1 MKKKMLIDASQKE
14 VIRVAMIQDNDL
26 VDYESEKIK
35 NDRIKGNIY
44 LAKIVRV
51 EPSLQAAF
59 VDYGGNKHGFLAYNE
74 IHPDYFKIPTA
85 DKKKLLQQEL
95 EASKTIPI
103 DDEDEEEEDFISN
116 QDNANSREKLLA
128 DQKGFLSKVFDFFN
142 YKPIDEFPHQKI
154 RKKKRFR
161 PTPKK
166 NEIIYHRKYSIQE
179 VIKSNQVILI
189 QVVKEERGNKGAAV
203 TTRLSLGRSTSIFL
217 RLCCLAPLTFMCFIS
232 KRFNYFGTLIS
243 KSDYNPSCID

>member
-1 MKKKMLIDASQKE
+1 MKKKMLIDASQKD
-14 VIRVAMIQDNDL
+14 VIRVAMIQDNSL

-103 DDEDEEEEDFISN
+103 DDEEEEDEDFISN
-116 QDNANSREKLLA
+116 QDNANSREKLLTN
-128 DQKGFLSKVFDFFN
+128 QKGFLSKVFEFFD

-161 PTPKK
+161 PAPKK
-166 NEIIYHRKYSIQE
+166 K
-179 VIKSNQVILI
+179 
-189 QVVKEERGNKGAAV
+189 
-203 TTRLSLGRSTSIFL
+203 
-217 RLCCLAPLTFMCFIS
+217 
-232 KRFNYFGTLIS
+232 
-243 KSDYNPSCID
+243 

>member
-1 MKKKMLIDASQKE
+1 MITIKNKKNYEFNKINQFKTKLVILNIVFFFKKNQHLDFFFEFLVYYKINYSHRYIRNLNEEEMLIDASQKDI
-14 VIRVAMIQDNDL
+14 IRVAMIQDNSL
-26 VDYESEKIK
+26 LDYESEKIK

-95 EASKTIPI
+95 EASKTVPM
-103 DDEDEEEEDFISN
+103 DEEDEEEEDFISN
-116 QDNANSREKLLA
+116 QDNVNSQEKLLT

-142 YKPIDEFPHQKI
+142 YKPIDEFPHQKN
-154 RKKKRFR
+154 KKE
-161 PTPKK
+161 KK
-166 NEIIYHRKYSIQE
+166 I
-179 VIKSNQVILI
+179 
-189 QVVKEERGNKGAAV
+189 
-203 TTRLSLGRSTSIFL
+203 
-217 RLCCLAPLTFMCFIS
+217 
-232 KRFNYFGTLIS
+232 
-243 KSDYNPSCID
+243 

>member
-1 MKKKMLIDASQKE
+1 MKKKMLIDASQKD
-14 VIRVAMIQDNDL
+14 VIRVAMIQDNSL

-103 DDEDEEEEDFISN
+103 DDEEEEDEDFISN
-116 QDNANSREKLLA
+116 QDNANSREKLLTN
-128 DQKGFLSKVFDFFN
+128 QKGFCQSF
-142 YKPIDEFPHQKI
+142 
-154 RKKKRFR
+154 
-161 PTPKK
+161 
-166 NEIIYHRKYSIQE
+166 
-179 VIKSNQVILI
+179 
-189 QVVKEERGNKGAAV
+189 
-203 TTRLSLGRSTSIFL
+203 
-217 RLCCLAPLTFMCFIS
+217 
-232 KRFNYFGTLIS
+232 
-243 KSDYNPSCID
+243 

>member
-1 MKKKMLIDASQKE
+1 MKKKMLIDASQKD
-14 VIRVAMIQDNDL
+14 VIRVAMIQDNSL

-103 DDEDEEEEDFISN
+103 DDEEEEDEDFISN
-116 QDNANSREKLLA
+116 QDNANSQEKLLT
-128 DQKGFLSKVFDFFN
+128 DQKGFLSKVFEFFQLQT
-142 YKPIDEFPHQKI
+142 Y
-154 RKKKRFR
+154 
-161 PTPKK
+161 
-166 NEIIYHRKYSIQE
+166 
-179 VIKSNQVILI
+179 
-189 QVVKEERGNKGAAV
+189 
-203 TTRLSLGRSTSIFL
+203 
-217 RLCCLAPLTFMCFIS
+217 
-232 KRFNYFGTLIS
+232 
-243 KSDYNPSCID
+243 